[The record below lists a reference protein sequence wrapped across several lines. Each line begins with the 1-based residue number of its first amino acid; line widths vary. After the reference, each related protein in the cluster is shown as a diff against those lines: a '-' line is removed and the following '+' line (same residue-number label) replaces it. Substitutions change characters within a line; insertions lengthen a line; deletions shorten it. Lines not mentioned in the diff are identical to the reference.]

1 MDVLQKEYEKRG
13 CDVDEDTKWEVGEAC
28 VAKFSQDDG
37 WYRGRISRVDEKGVL
52 VSKTQL
58 TNSCL

>member
-52 VSKTQL
+52 VSKT
-58 TNSCL
+58 